1 MVNQSL
7 NLESFR
13 LTLPEAVDLLVNHVS
28 CDVESAREAL
38 ERAIRDHSLK
48 DIALLYPDG
57 SEIPVDVKAWH
68 HIDWEGGLVDYEG
81 SWSGSPPTT
90 IPVIP
95 FLSREEFAKCFRIS
109 DANPA
114 TGKTRRRGRPTQHD
128 WDGFWIEVC
137 RRIHEEGIPKTQ
149 SELVRNVHDWFIG
162 QRDES
167 IDQRTIEKK
176 ISDLFTVL
184 RRE

>member
-1 MVNQSL
+1 MISEPL
-7 NLESFR
+7 R
-13 LTLPEAVDLLVNHVS
+13 LTLPEAVDLLVNHVGW
-28 CDVESAREAL
+28 DVESAREVL

-95 FLSREEFAKCFRIS
+95 FLNRQELFNCFRIS
-109 DANPA
+109 DADP
-114 TGKTRRRGRPTQHD
+114 TTRKIRHGGRPTQHD
-128 WDGFWIEVC
+128 WDAFWIELCVH
-137 RRIHEEGIPKTQ
+137 IQGDGLPNTQ
-149 SELVRNVHDWFIG
+149 SKLVVDMLRWFADRG
-162 QRDES
+162 DETVDDS
-167 IDQRTIEKK
+167 TVKKK
-176 ISDLFTVL
+176 IRHLYDVL
-184 RRE
+184 KHGE